1 MDADG
6 THQRRLTHHPGTYDA
21 PNSWLPDGRIVVASS
36 KQDDPLPTWFTMEP
50 DGSHL
55 RGLPQLQGAQAPI
68 DWPPD
73 R

>member
-1 MDADG
+1 MDADR

-36 KQDDPLPTWFTMEP
+36 TQHDPLPTWFTTEP

-55 RGLPQLQGAQAPI
+55 RGLPQLQEPS
-68 DWPPD
+68 PD
-73 R
+73 RLAA